1 MPLHNRAGDEAKR
14 SSVELR
20 SLVDGFG
27 FGFSLLAHFWRKT
40 LRQDGL
46 GTTTKNSVDLD
57 HPPNRPPYP
66 IRVYSPYVFPI
77 AVLQVP
83 LK

>member
-14 SSVELR
+14 GSVELR
-20 SLVDGFG
+20 PLVDGFG
-27 FGFSLLAHFWRKT
+27 LWFFSARPFLEKN

-66 IRVYSPYVFPI
+66 IRVYSPYVFSI
-77 AVLQVP
+77 AVLQFHRT
-83 LK
+83 

>member
-27 FGFSLLAHFWRKT
+27 LWFFSASPFLEKT
-40 LRQDGL
+40 SRQDGL

-57 HPPNRPPYP
+57 HPPNRPPYL

-77 AVLQVP
+77 AVLEVP